1 MDYGALAAKI
11 KQWGRALGFQA
22 VGIADTDLAAAEGRL
37 AEWLRMGWQG
47 EMDYMAHHGTLR
59 SRPAELVPGTQRVI
73 SCRMDYAPDDGAEY
87 ADDGRSSVKP
97 ELDARPSVGLTSF
110 VHSIAHVPVTTPSH
124 PNCNDALLPGRTLNH
139 CVTRSPAIVA
149 EADPVAGS

>member
-47 EMDYMAHHGTLR
+47 EMDYMARHGTLR
-59 SRPAELVPGTQRVI
+59 ARPAELVPGTLRVI
-73 SCRMDYAPDDGAEY
+73 SCRMDYASACKCRAQPASPRRSITCGA
-87 ADDGRSSVKP
+87 
-97 ELDARPSVGLTSF
+97 PS
-110 VHSIAHVPVTTPSH
+110 
-124 PNCNDALLPGRTLNH
+124 
-139 CVTRSPAIVA
+139 
-149 EADPVAGS
+149 